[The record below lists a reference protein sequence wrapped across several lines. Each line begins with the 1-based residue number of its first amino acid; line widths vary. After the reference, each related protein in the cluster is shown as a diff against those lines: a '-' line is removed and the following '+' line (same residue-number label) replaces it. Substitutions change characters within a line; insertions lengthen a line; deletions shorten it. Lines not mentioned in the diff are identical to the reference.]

1 MDYADAP
8 NIWAQ
13 EKYHV
18 ESFHEPP
25 KPQNPW
31 TKEVIPQNASK
42 RLDACQRCR
51 MRRTKCDRQ
60 RPCQRCKY
68 AGINADSCF
77 SDKDQARQSAPEVP
91 DWARD
96 NYIDPEARVREA
108 QGMRYVHA
116 SSLVWLE
123 PYKRQMKVTL
133 QCPDYFDGDAEIQ
146 ILAADDIESVVQA
159 AMLRDAYNTAS
170 DNQCPLSLSY
180 MYDATYRTT
189 VATMIDYKTK
199 KNYWWKVF
207 AWQTFDLKG
216 EVEGRRVP
224 NEEEENARE
233 WLGQKQWSA
242 EQEDKE
248 WRTKY
253 VEQGQKE
260 VIELNDGLDLVEV
273 GTGCDEEELEHVH
286 TRYGEINRSLY
297 EDQML
302 GFMNCE

>member
-1 MDYADAP
+1 
-8 NIWAQ
+8 
-13 EKYHV
+13 
-18 ESFHEPP
+18 
-25 KPQNPW
+25 
-31 TKEVIPQNASK
+31 
-42 RLDACQRCR
+42 
-51 MRRTKCDRQ
+51 
-60 RPCQRCKY
+60 
-68 AGINADSCF
+68 
-77 SDKDQARQSAPEVP
+77 
-91 DWARD
+91 
-96 NYIDPEARVREA
+96 
-108 QGMRYVHA
+108 
-116 SSLVWLE
+116 
-123 PYKRQMKVTL
+123 
-133 QCPDYFDGDAEIQ
+133 
-146 ILAADDIESVVQA
+146 
-159 AMLRDAYNTAS
+159 
-170 DNQCPLSLSY
+170 

-199 KNYWWKVF
+199 KKYWWKVF

-273 GTGCDEEELEHVH
+273 GTGCDEEELGHVH
-286 TRYGEINRSLY
+286 TRYGEI
-297 EDQML
+297 EDPML

>member
-1 MDYADAP
+1 MNPPRQSPDRTTAPPKTYYLAIRQSAYTEDAHTLLSIIMDYADAP

-68 AGINADSCF
+68 AGINANSCF
-77 SDKDQARQSAPEVP
+77 SDKDQARESAPEVP

-133 QCPDYFDGDAEIQ
+133 QCPDYFDGDAELQ

-159 AMLRDAYNTAS
+159 AMLRDAHNTAS
-170 DNQCPLSLSY
+170 DNQCPLVSVICTTPRTEPLS
-180 MYDATYRTT
+180 
-189 VATMIDYKTK
+189 
-199 KNYWWKVF
+199 
-207 AWQTFDLKG
+207 
-216 EVEGRRVP
+216 P
-224 NEEEENARE
+224 P
-233 WLGQKQWSA
+233 
-242 EQEDKE
+242 
-248 WRTKY
+248 
-253 VEQGQKE
+253 
-260 VIELNDGLDLVEV
+260 
-273 GTGCDEEELEHVH
+273 
-286 TRYGEINRSLY
+286 
-297 EDQML
+297 
-302 GFMNCE
+302 